1 MQKILGA
8 RTIFV
13 ALAAAPL
20 VLLPFRS
27 AHADD
32 LAVTIKDHKFEPAE
46 LHVPAGKPVTLSV
59 TNQDPTPEEFESD
72 DFDAEKVIPGGQS
85 AVIRIE
91 PLDAGRYE
99 FFGEYHED
107 TAKGALVAE

>member
-1 MQKILGA
+1 MHKVLGA
-8 RTIFV
+8 CTISV
-13 ALAAAPL
+13 ALSAASL
-20 VLLPFRS
+20 ILLPIRS

-46 LHVPAGKPVTLSV
+46 LHVPAGKQVTLRV

-85 AVIRIE
+85 AVIRVG

-99 FFGEYHED
+99 FYGEYHED
-107 TAKGALVAE
+107 SAKGALVAE